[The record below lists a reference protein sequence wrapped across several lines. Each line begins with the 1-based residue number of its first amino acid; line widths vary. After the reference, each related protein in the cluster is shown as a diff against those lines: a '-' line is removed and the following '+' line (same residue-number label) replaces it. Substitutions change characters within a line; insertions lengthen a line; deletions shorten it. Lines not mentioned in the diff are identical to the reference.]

1 MDLVTG
7 GAGFIGS
14 HLVDALVEQGKEVR
28 VIDNFS
34 SGREE
39 FLSHHEGS
47 GSVEVC
53 RGDLLDREAVI
64 TAMEGIETVHHLAA
78 NPDIRLGTEV
88 TDTDLRQGTMATYNV
103 LGSRKNLIC
112 LIFRCL

>member
-1 MDLVTG
+1 MELVTG

-14 HLVDALVEQGKEVR
+14 HLVDALVSGGKTVR
-28 VIDNFS
+28 VFDNFS

-47 GSVEVC
+47 GKVEIF
-53 RGDLLDREAVI
+53 RGDLLDSDAIMEA
-64 TAMEGIETVHHLAA
+64 MDGISTVHHMAA

-88 TDTDLRQGTMATYNV
+88 TDTDLKQG
-103 LGSRKNLIC
+103 LSLIH
-112 LIFRCL
+112 I